1 MRQET
6 PTFHGHLLSLMKY
19 LGWNISWKVLTTQS
33 NSTFGSCWC
42 WNIGNNVCLIVSYY
56 QLFSGCCQ
64 IFKQNKSFFF
74 LSFLICKTL
83 FWSMARLSPTLHDTT
98 LLNSWHLHAPTITK
112 IINDPYSYYN
122 IIKLSIALK
131 YAHFTCSHFQS
142 SYINI
147 TLVFVLVNYSDKKNG
162 SLALICELM
171 DMNLYELIRGKHYS
185 NKQQGLHWVLVLVGG

>member
-83 FWSMARLSPTLHDTT
+83 LVHGQTVSHFTCT

-122 IIKLSIALK
+122 IIKLSFALK
-131 YAHFTCSHFQS
+131 YAILHVHISKVAILILHLCLFLLTIVIRKMDHWPWFVNWWTWTSMSLFEVS
-142 SYINI
+142 IIAINSRAY
-147 TLVFVLVNYSDKKNG
+147 TGF
-162 SLALICELM
+162 
-171 DMNLYELIRGKHYS
+171 
-185 NKQQGLHWVLVLVGG
+185 